1 MLDIIICLLYSEG
14 AQSNDNESGGDV
26 VRINR
31 ERFAAALA
39 RMDLNGKQLAAK
51 AGVSRGTVTAV
62 KTGKS
67 CSKETAEKLAEV
79 LGREIIEE
87 GGMIS

>member
-1 MLDIIICLLYSEG
+1 M
-14 AQSNDNESGGDV
+14 QMSNQMIMNGGDIM
-26 VRINR
+26 RINR

-39 RMDLNGKQLAAK
+39 RMDLNGNQLAAK

-67 CSKETAEKLAEV
+67 CSPEIAEKLAAV
-79 LGREIIEE
+79 LGREIIEKE
-87 GGMIS
+87 ANK

>member
-1 MLDIIICLLYSEG
+1 MRII
-14 AQSNDNESGGDV
+14 
-26 VRINR
+26 R

-39 RMDLNGKQLAAK
+39 RMDLNGNQLAAK

-67 CSKETAEKLAEV
+67 CSPETAEILAAV
-79 LGREIIEE
+79 MGREIIEKE
-87 GGMIS
+87 ANK

>member
-1 MLDIIICLLYSEG
+1 M
-14 AQSNDNESGGDV
+14 
-26 VRINR
+26 RINR

-39 RMDLNGKQLAAK
+39 RMDLNGNQLAAK

-67 CSKETAEKLAEV
+67 CSPETAEKLAEV
-79 LGREIIEE
+79 LGREIIEKE
-87 GGMIS
+87 ANK

>member
-1 MLDIIICLLYSEG
+1 MPYYADV
-14 AQSNDNESGGDV
+14 QSNDNEWGGDIR
-26 VRINR
+26 RINR

-39 RMDLNGKQLAAK
+39 RMDLNGNQLAAK

-67 CSKETAEKLAEV
+67 CSPETAEKLAAV
-79 LGREIIEE
+79 LGREIIEKE
-87 GGMIS
+87 ANK

>member
-14 AQSNDNESGGDV
+14 AQSNDNESGGDI

-31 ERFAAALA
+31 ERFAAALV
-39 RMDLNGKQLAAK
+39 RMDLNGNQLAAK

-87 GGMIS
+87 GG

>member
-1 MLDIIICLLYSEG
+1 M
-14 AQSNDNESGGDV
+14 
-26 VRINR
+26 RINR